1 MNPDTNP
8 RHEEQPAQPA
18 ADRAPRLHLP
28 GLQLQEL
35 RQWFAAQGELA
46 YRANQVLDWIYRHGA
61 TSFEQMT
68 NLSQLLR
75 RRLEAA
81 CVIYSGKQACVQQSA
96 DGTQKLLLRFPDQA
110 AVETVWI
117 PEPARQT
124 VCLSTQ
130 VGCAMGCRFCA
141 SGLGGLERNLSAGE
155 IVEQALHVRALL
167 RRALSDPQAR
177 LTNVVF
183 MGMGE
188 PLANYAAF
196 IAALRIL
203 NASWGMG
210 IGARKITVSTV
221 GLPGQIRRLAEED
234 LQINLALS
242 LHAAD
247 EKLRRELI
255 PRGCA
260 RLAELL
266 EACRYYFERTGRE
279 ITLEYV
285 LLSDVNDTPDQA
297 DKLAA
302 IAKRLRANVNLLRYN
317 PVPGIAYRRPSAK
330 AAYRFQQRLRQNGVN
345 VHLRTS
351 RGSDIQAACGQLRR
365 RTDESLPQISAPQSD
380 NAGPG

>member
-1 MNPDTNP
+1 MKPDANPGQP
-8 RHEEQPAQPA
+8 EQPAQPA
-18 ADRAPRLHLP
+18 ADSAPRLHLA

-35 RQWFAAQGELA
+35 RQWFVAQNEPA

-75 RRLEAA
+75 RRLEAT
-81 CVIYSGKQACVQQSA
+81 CVIYSAEQACVLKSA

-117 PEPARQT
+117 PEPPRQT

-141 SGLGGLERNLSAGE
+141 SGLGGLERNLTAGE
-155 IVEQALHVRALL
+155 IVEQALHVRGLL
-167 RRALSDPQAR
+167 RRTLSDPQAR

-188 PLANYAAF
+188 PLANYASF
-196 IAALRIL
+196 IAALKIL

-221 GLPGQIRRLAEED
+221 GLPAQIRRLADEN
-234 LQINLALS
+234 LQVNLALS

-247 EKLRRELI
+247 EKLRGELI

-260 RLAELL
+260 RLTELL

-285 LLSDVNDTPDQA
+285 LLSEVNDSLDQA
-297 DKLAA
+297 DRLAA

-317 PVPGIAYRRPSAK
+317 PVPGIPYRRPSAK
-330 AAYRFQQRLRQNGVN
+330 AAYQFQQRLRQKGVN

-365 RTDESLPQISAPQSD
+365 RTDESLPQVSAPQTD
-380 NAGPG
+380 IAGPG